1 MENRAF
7 NYITE
12 TSIVI
17 CPRYNRERDNDKNEK
32 KGRGEVSKEE
42 NRKKR
47 IDGENWIYKELAMRN
62 TLFARAE
69 RRRRVKRKMVVEE
82 QVTALGPIIAL
93 LLAISCITR

>member
-69 RRRRVKRKMVVEE
+69 RRRRGKRKMVVEE